1 MVDSDGFGLRLAK
14 VGIIGIGGLGHLA
27 LQFGRAM
34 SFGEVVALSRS
45 PAKQA
50 EARRFGAS
58 SFVLTE
64 DSSAMAAAAGS
75 FDLLLNTVSGHAPLD
90 EYLALLKPRGTL
102 ACVGLPHKEQKSS
115 LWFQSMVPSER
126 ALIGSYLGPYDDYEE
141 MLAFASAHGI
151 QPQVEL
157 FPAAQVNEAIAK
169 LRNNTARYRIVLEFG
184 SGVAP
189 AEAM

>member
-1 MVDSDGFGLRLAK
+1 
-14 VGIIGIGGLGHLA
+14 
-27 LQFGRAM
+27 
-34 SFGEVVALSRS
+34 
-45 PAKQA
+45 
-50 EARRFGAS
+50 
-58 SFVLTE
+58 
-64 DSSAMAAAAGS
+64 
-75 FDLLLNTVSGHAPLD
+75 
-90 EYLALLKPRGTL
+90 
-102 ACVGLPHKEQKSS
+102 
-115 LWFQSMVPSER
+115 MVPSER

-184 SGVAP
+184 SGAAP